1 MLVEL
6 LCGLLFLICFLVIG
20 LRYELIS
27 ALCLSAILIC
37 ITFVDIDTFTI
48 PNGFIIFGM
57 IAGVVFIALGVLPDQ
72 DAGYKKN
79 IIDALLGVLAGAVPL
94 IIIDLGSRLILK
106 RDGMGGG
113 DMKLMAMVGLF
124 LGWKLI
130 LAASLLGVYAGA
142 LYGIYYMTK
151 RRRTGSE
158 TKDDKIDNDMEKEK
172 EIGHV
177 IPFGPFLAIG
187 SFVSM
192 LFGLNIIKWYMNT
205 FL

>member
-1 MLVEL
+1 MEL
-6 LCGLLFLICFLVIG
+6 LCGLLFLICFLIIG
-20 LRYELIS
+20 ISYELIA
-27 ALCLSAILIC
+27 ALCLSALLIP

-57 IAGVVFIALGVLPDQ
+57 IAGVLFIASGILPDE

-79 IIDALLGVLAGAVPL
+79 IIDALLGLTAGAIPL

-124 LGWKLI
+124 LGWKLT
-130 LAASLLGVYAGA
+130 LMALLLGVYAGA
-142 LYGIYYMTK
+142 FYGIYYMIK
-151 RRRTGSE
+151 MRRSGNEEREDRT
-158 TKDDKIDNDMEKEK
+158 DDDDTQEKEK
-172 EIGHV
+172 GHV